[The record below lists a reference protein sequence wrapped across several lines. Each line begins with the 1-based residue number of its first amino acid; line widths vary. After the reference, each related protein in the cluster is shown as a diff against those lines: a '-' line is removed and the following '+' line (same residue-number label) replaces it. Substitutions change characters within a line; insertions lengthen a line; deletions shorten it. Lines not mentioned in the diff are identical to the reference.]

1 MQSVIFSPLFF
12 FAQILL
18 ILAVAAFV
26 GANLAGWKSR
36 PALSPRAS
44 RRLRGYL
51 EKERSRAIALGWS
64 ERTWWALRIGA
75 AVAGLGAG
83 LLVGTPVVIVGG
95 TLGGIVLVPFLLGPI
110 ADQRKV
116 RREHALVEQARN
128 IVDLV
133 RQSNQSLEEAL
144 RDSGQNP
151 IPELRSVL
159 APLAD
164 TNVLVRDRLVEVDRR
179 AASPIANRICAD
191 IMLSV
196 DISPEAFVLQA
207 TEVLIPQYV
216 EDLELQDKNLSIA
229 AGARAGSYIVVLI
242 MGVIFLAVM
251 RVDAFREA
259 YSTPLGQLVL
269 ILIAL
274 SVVFIIWLIGRMTP
288 RTHSVRWSLSSLKA
302 RMESRYA

>member
-1 MQSVIFSPLFF
+1 MRSVIFSPLFF
-12 FAQILL
+12 FAQIVL
-18 ILAVAAFV
+18 ILALAAFLA
-26 GANLAGWKSR
+26 ANLAGWS
-36 PALSPRAS
+36 S
-44 RRLRGYL
+44 RRRFSLASNRHLRSYF
-51 EKERSRAIALGWS
+51 ERERSRALALGWS

-75 AVAGLGAG
+75 ALAGLAAG
-83 LLVGTPVVIVGG
+83 VLIGTPVVII
-95 TLGGIVLVPFLLGPI
+95 GGILCGTVLVPFLLGPI

-144 RDSGQNP
+144 RDAGQNP
-151 IPELRSVL
+151 IPELRSL
-159 APLAD
+159 LLPLAD
-164 TNVLVRDRLVEVDRR
+164 TQLSLRDRLIELDRR

-191 IMLSV
+191 IMLSL

-207 TEVLIPQYV
+207 TQVLIPQYM

-229 AGARAGSYIVVLI
+229 AGARVGSYIVVLI

-251 RVDAFREA
+251 RVDSFREA
-259 YSTPLGQLVL
+259 YATPLGQLVL

-274 SVVFIIWLIGRMTP
+274 SVVFIIWLIGQMTP
-288 RTHSVRWSLSSLKA
+288 RTRSVRWNLISLKA

>member
-1 MQSVIFSPLFF
+1 MRSVIFSPLFF
-12 FAQILL
+12 FAQIVL
-18 ILAVAAFV
+18 ILALAAFL
-26 GANLAGWKSR
+26 GANLAGWSSR
-36 PALSPRAS
+36 RRLSPAS
-44 RRLRGYL
+44 NQHLRSYL
-51 EKERSRAIALGWS
+51 ERERSRAFALGWS
-64 ERTWWALRIGA
+64 ERAWWILRIGA
-75 AVAGLGAG
+75 ALAGLGAG
-83 LLVGTPVVIVGG
+83 VLIGTPVVII
-95 TLGGIVLVPFLLGPI
+95 GGILCGTVLVPFLLGPI

-144 RDSGQNP
+144 RDAGQNP
-151 IPELRSVL
+151 IPELRSL
-159 APLAD
+159 LLPLAD
-164 TNVLVRDRLVEVDRR
+164 TQLSLRDRLIELDRR

-191 IMLSV
+191 IMLSL

-207 TEVLIPQYV
+207 TQVLIPQYV

-229 AGARAGSYIVVLI
+229 AGARVGSYIVVLI

-251 RVDAFREA
+251 RVDSFREA
-259 YSTPLGQLVL
+259 YATPLGQLVL

-274 SVVFIIWLIGRMTP
+274 SVVFIIWLIGQMTP
-288 RTHSVRWSLSSLKA
+288 RARSVRWNLTSLKA